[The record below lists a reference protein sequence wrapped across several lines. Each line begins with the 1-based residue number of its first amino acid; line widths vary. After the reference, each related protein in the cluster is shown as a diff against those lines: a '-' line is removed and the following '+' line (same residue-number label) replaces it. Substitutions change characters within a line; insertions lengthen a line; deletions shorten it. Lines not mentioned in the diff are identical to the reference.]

1 MSLQSSFIQIFI
13 SHIKREFLINF
24 RSLVDVISII
34 SFMIL
39 IVTLFVLGIGPFEE
53 KLRLISNAIFC
64 IGLILAI
71 IPSLEKGIVKNY
83 NNEIFKDHFKWGQNL
98 IYIDSKNGLSKDL
111 TVYENLKTW
120 SDMRGWK
127 TSDDDLKK
135 ALDSVEMLN
144 HKNLYISQCSE
155 GLKKRAALSRL
166 YLSLLFDVEFWLLDE
181 PTNELDQKSIIL
193 FNKLIQRFL
202 ENKGTVLLACHELK
216 LFDFNYELLN
226 LDLLKK

>member
-1 MSLQSSFIQIFI
+1 MLYLQDVT
-13 SHIKREFLINF
+13 INRGSKIVF
-24 RSLVDVISII
+24 YNWNAKIENSKVTII
-34 SFMIL
+34 SGKNGVGKSTLLRAIAGMI
-39 IVTLFVLGIGPFEE
+39 P
-53 KLRLISNAIFC
+53 
-64 IGLILAI
+64 
-71 IPSLEKGIVKNY
+71 LEKGIVKNF
-83 NNEIFKDHFKWGQNL
+83 NNEIFKDKIKWGKNL
-98 IYIDSKNGLSKDL
+98 IYIDTKNGLSKDL
-111 TVYENLKTW
+111 TVLENLKTW
-120 SDMRGWK
+120 SEMRGWK
-127 TSDDDLKK
+127 TSDDDLQK

-144 HKNLYISQCSE
+144 HKNLYVSQCSE

-166 YLSLLFDVEFWLLDE
+166 YLSFLFDVEFWLLDE